1 MIKLYDS
8 KLSGNAWKI
17 RLMLNFLQIPYT
29 RETLNLAEGK
39 HKEES
44 FKKRNPFARIPVVEL
59 ADGRHLN
66 ESNAILLYFAEG
78 SSLLPADPVMR
89 CKINAWLFFE
99 QADLLRFL
107 AYPRFYTMTNQREKF
122 ADIIAHYMEL
132 GKVALTHV
140 NQALEKSSWI
150 AGESLSVADFSLYPY
165 ISMAEEGGYTL
176 AEWPAIQRWIGNF
189 KDIPGYE
196 NLVNA

>member
-17 RLMLNFLQIPYT
+17 RLMLNFLQIPYV

-39 HKEES
+39 HKEDA
-44 FKKRNPFARIPVVEL
+44 FKKINPFARIPAVEL
-59 ADGRHLN
+59 ADGRFLN

-78 SSLLPADPVMR
+78 TSLLPADPVLR

-107 AYPRFYTMTNQREKF
+107 AYPRFYTMINQREKHQ
-122 ADIIAHYMEL
+122 DIISHYMEL
-132 GKVALTHV
+132 GKPALTHV
-140 NQALEKSSWI
+140 DKCLEKNTWI

-165 ISMAEEGGYTL
+165 ISMAEEGGYVL
-176 AEWPAIQRWIGNF
+176 NEWPSIQRWLKDF

-196 NLVNA
+196 NIVNA